1 MVITT
6 SQCSELQS
14 YGQTSWSE
22 NSNHLTLQS
31 VWHWSSLQESW
42 KLNQFTILGWTSAP
56 TRQSPENLPCEIG
69 MIWMLTRSPRG
80 TWCDYCKGRWGAE
93 RKSVRIPETGE
104 VKIVPCD
111 AVWQITSKRHG
122 KLVVRHYCQSCANY
136 VQDWNGELWTL
147 QQQIDY
153 AKGVQ
158 ELNVQFE

>member
-1 MVITT
+1 MPQ
-6 SQCSELQS
+6 SQ
-14 YGQTSWSE
+14 E
-22 NSNHLTLQS
+22 NS
-31 VWHWSSLQESW
+31 
-42 KLNQFTILGWTSAP
+42 
-56 TRQSPENLPCEIG
+56 RCEIG
-69 MIWMLTRSPRG
+69 MIWMLSRSPRN

-104 VKIVPCD
+104 VKIVPQD

-122 KLVVRHYCQSCANY
+122 KLIVRHYCQSCTNY

>member
-1 MVITT
+1 MPQ
-6 SQCSELQS
+6 SQ
-14 YGQTSWSE
+14 E
-22 NSNHLTLQS
+22 NS
-31 VWHWSSLQESW
+31 
-42 KLNQFTILGWTSAP
+42 
-56 TRQSPENLPCEIG
+56 RCEIG
-69 MIWMLTRSPRG
+69 MIWMLSRSPRG

-93 RKSVRIPETGE
+93 RKSVRVPETGE
-104 VKIVPCD
+104 VKIVPQD

-122 KLVVRHYCQSCANY
+122 KLIVRHYCQSCTNY